1 MVLVDANPNRKE
13 HGCTLTAKT
22 YEARVGRLPGW
33 EPRSDVQLLA
43 RGACLT
49 GLGEDAASLLPSL
62 ADGCLFIPGT
72 LEGLLE
78 VAYPWSLEWVSVL
91 TQPYKKIWPL
101 ISRLCPWIC
110 NLLR

>member
-13 HGCTLTAKT
+13 RGCTLTAKT

-72 LEGLLE
+72 LEGLLFQKLRRDLSSGGKRVSNTQLSGGKKCCP
-78 VAYPWSLEWVSVL
+78 VAF
-91 TQPYKKIWPL
+91 INF
-101 ISRLCPWIC
+101 RG
-110 NLLR
+110 

>member
-1 MVLVDANPNRKE
+1 MVLGDANPNRKE

-43 RGACLT
+43 HGACLT

-72 LEGLLE
+72 LEGLLF
-78 VAYPWSLEWVSVL
+78 
-91 TQPYKKIWPL
+91 QK
-101 ISRLCPWIC
+101 
-110 NLLR
+110 LRRDLSGGGKRV